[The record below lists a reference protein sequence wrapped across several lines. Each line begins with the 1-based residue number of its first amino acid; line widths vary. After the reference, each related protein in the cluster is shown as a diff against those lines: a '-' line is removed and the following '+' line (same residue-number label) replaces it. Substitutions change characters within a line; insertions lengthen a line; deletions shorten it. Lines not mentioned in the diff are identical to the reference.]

1 MVKKSFIIKNAY
13 GIHARPA
20 RLIVETA
27 TKYSSDI
34 FLEKEGEQ
42 INAKSIMGIL
52 MLEASQG
59 SKVELKISGDDEED
73 ALEALEGIFEELESK
88 EKWNHN

>member
-1 MVKKSFIIKNAY
+1 MIKKSFTIKNAY

-27 TKYSSDI
+27 SQFSSDI
-34 FLEKEGEQ
+34 FLSKEGDQ

-59 SKVELKISGDDEED
+59 SKVELQIKGDDETD
-73 ALEALEGIFEELESK
+73 ALEALEGIFDELENK
-88 EKWNHN
+88 EEWNHS